1 MRWTFSRWWVMVLY
15 AKQIGFGV
23 SARAY
28 NIEERAAYGKAC
40 MPSYGQDIIIP
51 VQMPGTTKDPRS
63 SCMTCIRLSGPATC
77 ATIESSR
84 ACARVRRGVPSCR
97 KQMISRL
104 SIYHV
109 SSYMD
114 LPVSHM
120 EVCFGTFTNH
130 DAAHLVERGTDTH
143 NGSRYTHNNSH
154 TAVVVYVSQ

>member
-104 SIYHV
+104 SIYHTW
-109 SSYMD
+109 
-114 LPVSHM
+114 
-120 EVCFGTFTNH
+120 TFQSLTWKY
-130 DAAHLVERGTDTH
+130 ASVPSRTTMLRILSRGTDIH
-143 NGSRYTHNNSH
+143 NGSRYRYPQQSLHSGSG
-154 TAVVVYVSQ
+154 AC

>member
-51 VQMPGTTKDPRS
+51 VQMPGTTKDPGS

-84 ACARVRRGVPSCR
+84 ACTRVRRGVPSCR

-130 DAAHLVERGTDTH
+130 DAAHLVERH
-143 NGSRYTHNNSH
+143 RHP
-154 TAVVVYVSQ
+154 